1 MHEIQKNISKDKI
14 IKQNKEIFTEDFART
29 FEKKI
34 ETRDLT
40 KIYFTEIM
48 EQRYIFYHVQH

>member
-1 MHEIQKNISKDKI
+1 MKSRKNISKDKI

-29 FEKKI
+29 FEKKKNL
-34 ETRDLT
+34 DLT

-48 EQRYIFYHVQH
+48 EQRYIFYHV